1 MDEQNPPE
9 GVDELAIAIVGMAGR
24 FPGAPDVE
32 AFWRNLREG
41 VEGIRSFTD
50 DELRAR
56 GVPEAALRSSD
67 FVKAGA
73 VLEGVDL
80 FDAGFFG
87 YSPREAALMDPQHRA
102 FLECAW
108 EALERSGFEPDGPRS
123 VGVFAGTSLSTYL
136 LFNLLTHRELIEAGD
151 TFQVMIG
158 NDKDF
163 LATRLAYHLDLR
175 GPSLDVQT
183 GCSTSLVAT
192 HLACQ
197 ALLGFQCDVAVAGGV
212 SVDVPQ
218 RTGYMHQPGGIAS
231 PDGHC
236 RPFDANGQGTVFGSG
251 VGVVVLKRLED
262 ALRDGNPIHAII
274 RGSAINNDGASKL
287 GFTAPSVEG
296 QVEVIARA
304 QAMAG
309 VTPDQIEYVETHGTG
324 TLLGDPIEVSALT
337 QVFREST
344 DANRFCALGS
354 VKSNIGHLD
363 AAAGVAGL
371 IKATLAV
378 EHGLIPPTLHFE
390 KPNPNIDWEQSPFFV
405 NAKAQEWR
413 PKSGPRRA
421 GVSSFGIGGT
431 NAHAILEQPPA
442 LPATGAGRPWKLL
455 VLSAKTETALEAAT
469 QRLAAHLE
477 HHPELELADVAYTLQ
492 RGRKT
497 FPHRRF
503 LVCEDTQDAAEA
515 LASGDPE
522 RLVTESGRL
531 EDRPVVF
538 MFPGGGA
545 QYLRMGEELYAQEP
559 VFREHFDKCAAL
571 LRRSAGLALHDIVY
585 PAKTAEEAEA
595 KLTRTSTA
603 LPALFVVEY
612 CLARLWMSWGI
623 EPRAMIGHSVGE
635 YVAACLAG
643 VFSLEDAL
651 ALVCERG
658 RLFERLPRGEM
669 VSVSLSEQDM
679 RPLLGDHLSLAAL
692 NGPEQ
697 CVVAGDS
704 AAVER
709 LVAELGTR
717 GIEFRRLHID
727 VAAHSH
733 LVEPILPAF
742 GAFVAKLKLSA
753 PTRPFVSGVSG
764 TWITP
769 AEATSPDYWVRHL
782 RQTVRFGQG
791 IQTLLAEPKHVLLEV
806 GPGRTL
812 SSLARLQ
819 IDRASTVITAASMR
833 SPRENQPDGAFL
845 LTTLGRLWQAGV
857 RVPWARVHEGERRRY
872 VVLPTYPFERRRH
885 WMDPR
890 PVHTSA
896 PAASL
901 QKRPEVSDWFY
912 LPSWKR
918 ALPPAPPAKA
928 EPQRWL
934 LFVDSHGLGH
944 LLARRLQDA
953 GHTVI
958 TVSAGE
964 SFCRAGEGAYEL
976 QPHRRE
982 DYSTLLAS
990 LSEEERLPERIVHLW
1005 SVGEP
1010 EPGEAGRARVQQL
1023 GFDSLLLLAQALG
1036 ALPPAARHLDVLSTG
1051 VQAVTGHE
1059 SLCPDKA
1066 TVLGPCRVL
1075 PREMLRLT
1083 CRSIDVE
1090 LEGSTERTDALVTRL
1105 LAELSVPAAGA
1116 TVALRG
1122 HHRWEQSFEP
1132 VRLPPA
1138 APRLRQRGTYL
1149 ITGGLG
1155 GIGLVLAEH
1164 LARTVQARLVLVGR
1178 SSFPARTEWDG
1189 WLATHGEADA
1199 TSRRIQQLRTL
1210 ESLGAEVLVLRA
1222 DVGDASRMEA
1232 VLQQARDTFG
1242 ELHGVIHAAGVP
1254 AGGLSQFKT
1263 AEAVASVFQPKIR
1276 GTWVLHTL
1284 LRGTPL
1290 DFFLLCSSRTAIV
1303 GDFGQVEHCAANA
1316 FLDAFAQQRA
1326 AEGDGP
1332 VFAVGWDTWKEVGQ
1346 AVTTAMP
1353 DSLKHLRD
1361 ALLEHALSSAE
1372 GLQVFDRVLSA
1383 GLPQVLVSTQDFSA
1397 VLANGP
1403 ALFQDVT
1410 ASLGDAL
1417 SSAVAD
1423 GDVDAAAGAPA
1434 GGDLGQKLASIWQRL
1449 LGVER
1454 VNPHDNFFDLGGNSL
1469 IGLKVIAEVKRTLGV
1484 DLPTVSL
1491 FENPTLGA
1499 LTRLLGGGP
1508 EPEAATTFTERRTR
1522 GAQRRDRLLRKL
1534 DTK

>member
-1 MDEQNPPE
+1 MDEQNPPDAI
-9 GVDELAIAIVGMAGR
+9 DELAIAIVGMAGR
-24 FPGAPDVE
+24 FPGASDVE
-32 AFWRNLREG
+32 AFWRNLRDG
-41 VEGIRSFTD
+41 VEGIRAFTD
-50 DELRAR
+50 EELRAR
-56 GVPEAALRSSD
+56 GVPESALRSPD
-67 FVKAGA
+67 FVRSGA
-73 VLEGVDL
+73 VLEDVDL

-108 EALERSGFEPDGPRS
+108 EALERSGFDPETSRS

-218 RTGYMHQPGGIAS
+218 RTGYTHQAGGIAS

-236 RPFDANGQGTVFGSG
+236 RPFDAQGQGTVFGSG
-251 VGVVVLKRLED
+251 VGIVVLKRLED

-344 DANRFCALGS
+344 DATRFCALGS

-378 EHGLIPPTLHFE
+378 EHGLIPPTLHFQT
-390 KPNPNIDWEQSPFFV
+390 PNPNIDWEHSPFFV
-405 NAKAQEWR
+405 NAAPHAWSAKN
-413 PKSGPRRA
+413 GPRRA

-442 LPATGAGRPWKLL
+442 LPASGPGRPWKLL
-455 VLSAKTETALEAAT
+455 VLSAKTEAALDAAT
-469 QRLAAHLE
+469 VRLAEHLE
-477 HHPELELADVAYTLQ
+477 RHPEVELADVAHTLQ
-492 RGRKT
+492 RGRKA
-497 FPHRRF
+497 FAHRRF
-503 LVCEDTQDAAEA
+503 LVCEDTRDAAA
-515 LASGDPE
+515 VLASGDPE
-522 RLVTESGRL
+522 RLVTANDRL
-531 EDRPVVF
+531 EDRSVVF

-545 QYLRMGEELYAQEP
+545 QYLRMGEALYAQEP
-559 VFREHFDKCAAL
+559 VFREHFDACAAL
-571 LRRSAGLALHDIVY
+571 LKRHAGLNLHDIVY
-585 PAKTAEEAEA
+585 PARTAEETEG

-612 CLARLWMSWGI
+612 ALAKLWMSWGI
-623 EPRAMIGHSVGE
+623 EPQAMIGHSVGE

-651 ALVCERG
+651 KLVCERG

-669 VSVSLSEQDM
+669 VSVSLSEEAM

-717 GIEFRRLHID
+717 GVEFRRLHID

-742 GAFVAKLKLSA
+742 GTFLAKLKLGA

-782 RQTVRFGQG
+782 RHTVRFGQG
-791 IQTLLAEPKHVLLEV
+791 IQTLLTEPKHVLLEV

-819 IDRASTVITAASMR
+819 IDRASTVLTAASMR
-833 SPRENQPDGAFL
+833 STRETQPDGAFL

-857 RVPWARVHEGERRRY
+857 RIPWSRVHADEQRRY

-890 PVHTSA
+890 PVHTA
-896 PAASL
+896 TPVATL
-901 QKRPEVSDWFY
+901 QKRPDIGDWFY

-918 ALPPAPPAKA
+918 ALPPAPPT
-928 EPQRWL
+928 EFVSQRWL
-934 LFVDSHGLGH
+934 LFVDAQGLGQQ
-944 LLARRLQDA
+944 LAHRLQEA
-953 GHTVI
+953 GHSVT
-958 TVSAGE
+958 TVSEGTSFGRAGE
-964 SFCRAGEGAYEL
+964 SAYEL
-976 QPHRRE
+976 QPDRRD
-982 DYSTLLAS
+982 DYAS
-990 LSEEERLPERIVHLW
+990 LMASLTEEDRLPERIVHLW
-1005 SVGEP
+1005 SVDGSSET
-1010 EPGEAGRARVQQL
+1010 ERERVQQL
-1023 GFDSLLLLAQALG
+1023 GFTSLLLLAQALG
-1036 ALPPAARHLDVLSTG
+1036 SLSQSVRHLDVLSTG

-1059 SLCPDKA
+1059 ALCPEKA

-1075 PREMLRLT
+1075 PREMPQLT

-1090 LEGSTERTDALVTRL
+1090 LGRTEALVERL
-1105 LAELSVPAAGA
+1105 LAELAVPVAGA
-1116 TVALRG
+1116 TIALRG
-1122 HHRWEQSFEP
+1122 HHRWEQGFEP
-1132 VRLPPA
+1132 VKLPPTVS
-1138 APRLRQRGTYL
+1138 RLRQRGTYL

-1164 LARTVQARLVLVGR
+1164 LARTVQARLVLLGR
-1178 SSFPARTEWDG
+1178 SAFPERAEWAG

-1199 TSRRIQQLRTL
+1199 TSHRIQQLQAL
-1210 ESLGAEVLVLRA
+1210 EALGAEVLVLRA

-1263 AEAVASVFQPKIR
+1263 ADSMATVFRAKLQ
-1276 GTWVLHTL
+1276 GTRVLHAL

-1290 DFFLLCSSRTAIV
+1290 DFFMLCSSRTAIV

-1316 FLDAFAQQRA
+1316 FLDAFAQERA

-1332 VFAVGWDTWKEVGQ
+1332 VFAVGWDTWQEVGQ

-1361 ALLEHALSSAE
+1361 ALLEHGLKSDE
-1372 GLQVFDRVLSA
+1372 GRRVFDRVLGA
-1383 GLPQVLVSTQDFSA
+1383 KLPQVLVSTQDLSA
-1397 VLANGP
+1397 VLANNP
-1403 ALFQDVT
+1403 NPFQVQDLMP
-1410 ASLGDAL
+1410 SLTDAL
-1417 SSAVAD
+1417 SSA
-1423 GDVDAAAGAPA
+1423 AAAGDVEVA
-1434 GGDLGQKLASIWQRL
+1434 GGDTGQKLASIWQRL

-1469 IGLKVIAEVKRTLGV
+1469 IGLKVIAEVKRSMGV
-1484 DLPTVSL
+1484 DLPVVKL

-1508 EPEAATTFTERRTR
+1508 EPEAAPTFTERRTR
-1522 GAQRRDRLLRKL
+1522 GAQRRERFQRKL
-1534 DTK
+1534 DPK